1 MRIHWSYA
9 IGLGF
14 FLASS
19 WAATH
24 VLNWGGEKASLVFYW
39 LGALGVTSSAIMYLL
54 HDKWNNRKQAAASG
68 GGGAAAA
75 SGGSDSGDTA
85 EVDQLVRDAGAK
97 LAAAKLGP
105 GGGLGEMPVLFL
117 TGDSGSTKTT
127 ILMHSGM
134 EPELLSGHV
143 YNQDNAIV
151 PTRAANFWF
160 ARKAVF
166 VESGG
171 GLWADPAG
179 WGKLLKKLAP
189 GKLKSLFG
197 GKAQAPRAAILCVDV
212 ERFMQGGASEA
223 MTRAA
228 RAAQTRFQE
237 ISQQFGI
244 SFPVYVIFTRADR
257 LPFFL
262 DYFRNLSNEE
272 ATQVFGATLPMR
284 NWSGGVYAEEETKRL
299 GQAFEDLFYSLCD
312 KRIEFL
318 PRENDPEKLPPCYEF
333 PREFRKLKGPLV
345 QFLVDTGRPSQL
357 NASPFLRGFYFAGV
371 RPVVVSEM
379 GPSAL
384 RPAPQPQTP
393 AVGATRIFSM
403 ADVQQAGMVAPQAS
417 PVGRKV
423 PQWVFLTRLFNEII
437 LEDKAA
443 MGASGAS
450 TKTSTMRRILLAAAA
465 CLALLF
471 MIAATLSFFNN
482 RSLENDVLDAATRIK
497 SVRLQPAALPG
508 IDDLKRLD
516 GLRERLEQ
524 LTKWETG
531 GAPWSYRWG
540 LYTGSDLLPLVRK
553 AYYQSFNQLLFRET
567 QQDRMLAF
575 LRSRP
580 SQARPEDDYNYGY
593 HNLRTYLLT
602 TKEWKRTTDDRER
615 DYLSARLR
623 DYWTEKRD
631 QQIDQERRTLA
642 EKQFEF
648 YAGDLRHGNPFSER
662 EDGEAVNTARVW
674 LGSFPL
680 LDSQY
685 NAMLDEADR
694 KGKRLNYNRDFAGT
708 AAVIINNKDIRGAFT
723 RDGWAAMQALFK
735 NPKLYA
741 AEPWVLPE
749 SFRRSK
755 DTPADMLVQIRERYV
770 NDYIARWRAYFNQDT
785 TVLGY
790 AGLGDAA
797 NKLREHSGGRPA
809 TLYLIGMASQNTA
822 PEPATDAAAQKVRN
836 AFQWAHNVVPPGTA
850 YLVPGKNDGYVNALT
865 KLQVS
870 VETVARNTNDAAGL
884 STADMVRQEAQMAA
898 QILGRPS
905 APDSEANLDRSIL
918 AILVKPTQ
926 LNFPRPEPPENKA
939 GAALCAQFNLIKRK
953 FPFDPA
959 AQPEVTL
966 EELNTL
972 LRPGTGLVWQFYESS
987 LKQSVMRIGNQFQ
1000 ANPSANPPVN
1010 PDFVR
1015 FLNEVARLADAF
1027 YPGGQGPK
1035 LNYSIG
1041 LSEVELLLGPTKAK
1055 TGSIT
1060 VDGRRAEL
1068 ARGPQAFTWTGTPAH
1083 SVLFEY
1089 NDTPSFN
1096 RTGVWAIFRF
1106 FVDATVSPAGGGYL
1120 VTWPIRGGQAN
1131 QTIANA
1137 RFNVNLGGAPA
1148 VFDRRFM
1155 AGMRC
1160 IAQVLK

>member
-1 MRIHWSYA
+1 MRLNWNYA

-24 VLNWGGEKASLVFYW
+24 VLNIGGEKASIAFYW
-39 LGALGVTSSAIMYLL
+39 LSALGITSTAFLYLFME
-54 HDKWNNRKQAAASG
+54 KWQNRKQDSQSAAQAVGGQAPAAGSG
-68 GGGAAAA
+68 E
-75 SGGSDSGDTA
+75 SP
-85 EVDQLVRDAGAK
+85 EVEQLVKEAEAK
-97 LAAAKLGP
+97 LSSAKIGP
-105 GGGLGEMPVLFL
+105 GGGLGALPVLFV
-117 TGDSGSTKTT
+117 TGDTGATKTT
-127 ILMHSGM
+127 VLMHSGM

-143 YNQDNAIV
+143 YSQDNSIV

-160 ARKAVF
+160 ARNAVF
-166 VESGG
+166 AEAGG
-171 GLWADPAG
+171 AVWADAAG
-179 WGKLLKKLAP
+179 WTKLLKKLTP
-189 GKLKSLFG
+189 SKLKSLFG

-212 ERFMQGGASEA
+212 ERFLQPGGQEA

-228 RAAQTRFQE
+228 RTAQSRFQE
-237 ISQQFGI
+237 VSREFGI
-244 SFPVYVIFTRADR
+244 SFPVYVLFTRCDR

-262 DYFRNLSNEE
+262 DYFRNLSSEE
-272 ATQVFGATLPMR
+272 AAQVFGATLPMR
-284 NWSGGVYAEEETKRL
+284 GWSGGVYAEEETRRL

-312 KRIEFL
+312 KRIEYL
-318 PRENDPEKLPPCYEF
+318 PRENDATKLPPCYEF

-345 QFLVDTGRPSQL
+345 QFLVDVGRPSQL
-357 NASPFLRGFYFAGV
+357 NASPFLRGFYFTGV
-371 RPVVVSEM
+371 RPVIITEAA
-379 GPSAL
+379 PSAL
-384 RPAPQPQTP
+384 RPAPQAQTP
-393 AVGATRIFSM
+393 AVGATRLFSM
-403 ADVQQAGMVAPQAS
+403 ADVQQPAIPT
-417 PVGRKV
+417 PVLPTGRKV
-423 PQWVFLTRLFNEII
+423 PQWVFLTRLFNDVI
-437 LEDKAA
+437 LDDKAA

-450 TKTSTMRRILLAAAA
+450 TKTSTMRRVLLATAAL
-465 CLALLF
+465 LALLYT
-471 MIAATLSFFNN
+471 IAATVSYFRN
-482 RSLENDVLDAATRIK
+482 RSLGNEVLEAATQLK

-516 GLRERLEQ
+516 GLRQSLEQ
-524 LTKWETG
+524 LTKWERD

-540 LYTGSDLLPLVRK
+540 LYTGSDLLPLARK
-553 AYYQSFNQLLFRET
+553 AYYQGFNQLLFRET

-602 TKEWKRTTDDRER
+602 TKEWKRSADGRER
-615 DYLSARLR
+615 DYISAHLR
-623 DYWTEKRD
+623 EYWMEKRE
-631 QQIDQERRTLA
+631 QQIDQDRRALA
-642 EKQFEF
+642 DKQFEF
-648 YAGDLRHGNPFSER
+648 YSGDLRNGNPFSER

-723 RDGWAAMQALFK
+723 RDGWAAMQALFQ

-749 SFRRSK
+749 SFRKSK
-755 DTPADMLVQIRERYV
+755 DTPADMLAQIRERYV

-785 TVLGY
+785 AVLGY

-797 NKLREHSGGRPA
+797 NKLREHSGVRPA

-822 PEPATDAAAQKVRN
+822 PEPATDPAAQKVRK

-870 VETVARNTNDAAGL
+870 VETVARNPNDAGGL
-884 STADMVRQEAQMAA
+884 SGADMVRQEAQMAA

-905 APDSEANLDRSIL
+905 EPDSEANLDRSIL

-953 FPFDPA
+953 FPFDPT

-966 EELNTL
+966 DELNTL
-972 LRPGTGLVWQFYESS
+972 LRPGTGAVWQFYESS
-987 LKQSVMRIGNQFQ
+987 LRQSVMKIGNQFQ

-1010 PDFVR
+1010 PDFIR
-1015 FLNEVARLADAF
+1015 FLNEVARLSDAF

-1035 LNYSIG
+1035 LNYSIA
-1041 LSEVELLLGPTKAK
+1041 LNEVDIVLGPTKAK
-1055 TGSIT
+1055 SGSIT
-1060 VDGRRAEL
+1060 VDGKKADL
-1068 ARGPQAFTWTGTPAH
+1068 GRGPQTFTWTGTPAH
-1083 SVLFEY
+1083 SVLFEF
-1089 NDTPSFN
+1089 NDTASFN
-1096 RTGVWAIFRF
+1096 RSGMWAIFRF
-1106 FVDATVSPAGGGYL
+1106 FVDAEVAPGGGGYL
-1120 VTWPIRGGQAN
+1120 ITWPVRGGQAN

-1155 AGMRC
+1155 TGMRC
-1160 IAQVLK
+1160 VAQVLK